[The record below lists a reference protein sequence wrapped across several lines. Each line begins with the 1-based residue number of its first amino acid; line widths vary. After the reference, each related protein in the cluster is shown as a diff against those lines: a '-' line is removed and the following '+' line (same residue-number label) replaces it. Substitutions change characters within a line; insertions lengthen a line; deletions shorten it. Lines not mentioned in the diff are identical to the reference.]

1 MSRVYE
7 YFQQFKE
14 QAELDEMYEDIHKSK
29 LRDIIEPV
37 DNKRQQL
44 KHFIEVLKDNIA
56 KGDFAIAWELIE
68 DINLDDF

>member
-56 KGDFAIAWELIE
+56 KGDFRYSLGT
-68 DINLDDF
+68 D